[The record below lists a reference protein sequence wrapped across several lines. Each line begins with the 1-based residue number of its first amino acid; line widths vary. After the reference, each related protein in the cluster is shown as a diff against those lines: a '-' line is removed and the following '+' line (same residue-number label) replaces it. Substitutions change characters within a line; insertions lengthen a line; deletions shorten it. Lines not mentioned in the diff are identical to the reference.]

1 MQNKCPLDP
10 LNLHPGPKADIS
22 LRRWRVSEHLLRP
35 RDYRPYHGR
44 VDDVWKSAF
53 HHRIGPGGDGGYR
66 DTCPSLPIVKS
77 TSRNKQKSQEA
88 K

>member
-35 RDYRPYHGR
+35 RSLAAPEVEVPLPPGPHLGASGEQDAHPEIQAHHG
-44 VDDVWKSAF
+44 A
-53 HHRIGPGGDGGYR
+53 
-66 DTCPSLPIVKS
+66 
-77 TSRNKQKSQEA
+77 
-88 K
+88 